1 MSTFLLVV
9 IYGALSVALA
19 LWNRQ
24 KGHGFLLGLL
34 YSIFLT
40 PVLGFL
46 TIAVTEDVVFLK
58 TGNGVKRSCP
68 RCFALT
74 PANISFCEEC
84 GAHIQR
90 HTVKNYLQLA
100 ELFVGLVATVVIVR
114 FLM

>member
-1 MSTFLLVV
+1 MGTFLLVV
-9 IYGALSVALA
+9 GYLALSVALA
-19 LWNRQ
+19 YWNKQ

-46 TIAVTEDVVFLK
+46 TIAITEHVVFLR
-58 TGNGVKRSCP
+58 TGTGVKRSCP

-74 PANISFCEEC
+74 PENVSFCEEC

-90 HTVKNYLQLA
+90 HTLKNYLQLA
-100 ELFVGLVATVVIVR
+100 ELFIGLVATVVIVR
-114 FLM
+114 LFM